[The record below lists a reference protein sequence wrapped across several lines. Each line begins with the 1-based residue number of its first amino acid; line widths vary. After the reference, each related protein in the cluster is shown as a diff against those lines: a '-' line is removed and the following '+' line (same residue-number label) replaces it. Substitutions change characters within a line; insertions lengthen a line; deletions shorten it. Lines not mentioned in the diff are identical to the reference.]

1 MSSAHQTEATLLV
14 IILQLALILAIA
26 RFAGS
31 VSRRLGHPMVVGE
44 ILAGMA
50 LGPSLLGRWY
60 PQVSAALFPLSVK
73 PIIGVVSQLGLIFL
87 MFLIGLEFDFGHIR
101 AHGKTATLV
110 ALSGIALP
118 FVLGLSI
125 SLWMHPYFP
134 TVDKIGFSLF
144 LAVALSITAIPVLG
158 RVMVEFNIQRTELG
172 VLTITAAAMDDALGW
187 ILLAVVSAVIGAHFE
202 IAATLKMLALTA
214 LFTAGMGLVVR
225 PLLVR
230 WIQTVVDPQTGQ
242 LSLNGLAVTLVI
254 LFLCAAATNLIGI
267 FSIFGAFVLGVI
279 LYDQHAFREAIFT
292 RLKDFVTVFFLP
304 IFFTFT
310 GLYTDMG
317 SLDSGRLW
325 LFLAAVLAASF
336 IGKFC
341 GCLLGAKL
349 SGLGTRQAAC
359 IGIMMNTRGLM
370 GLIAANVGLQMGV
383 VPKPVY
389 CMLVLMCVVS
399 TVMLSPVLR
408 RLIPGTELYP
418 AFQASEFYQETQ
430 RGKAVVEI

>member
-1 MSSAHQTEATLLV
+1 MSSAHQTEATLL
-14 IILQLALILAIA
+14 IILLQLALILAIA

-60 PQVSAALFPLSVK
+60 PSLSAALFPLSVK

-101 AHGKTATLV
+101 AHGRTAAIV
-110 ALSGIALP
+110 AVSGIALP
-118 FVLGLSI
+118 FVFGFGLGF
-125 SLWMHPYFP
+125 WMHPSFP
-134 TVDKIGFSLF
+134 SVDRLGFSLF

-158 RVMVEFNIQRTELG
+158 RVMIEFNIQRTQLG

-187 ILLAVVSAVIGAHFE
+187 ILLAVVSAIIGAHFE
-202 IAATLKMLALTA
+202 MGTALKMLALTA
-214 LFTAGMGLVVR
+214 LFTAGMGFVVR

-230 WIQTVVDPQTGQ
+230 WIQTVVDPHTGQ
-242 LSLNGLAVTLVI
+242 LSLNGLAVTLII

-279 LYDQHAFREAIFT
+279 LYDQHAFREAIFG

-325 LFLAAVLAASF
+325 LYLGAVLLASF
-336 IGKFC
+336 VGKFC
-341 GCLLGAKL
+341 GCLFGAKL
-349 SGLGTRQAAC
+349 SGLGTRQASC
-359 IGIMMNTRGLM
+359 VGIMMNTRGLM

-389 CMLVLMCVVS
+389 CMLVLMCIVS
-399 TVMLSPVLR
+399 TVLLSPVLR
-408 RLIPGTELYP
+408 RLMVGTELET
-418 AFQASEFYQETQ
+418 AFQQSEFYREIQ
-430 RGKAVVEI
+430 RRKVRN